1 MADGG
6 RHLARCVLKVFLD
19 TNVWLSATVFSGLCE
34 AILVESAQR
43 GWLVSTTLVREEA
56 HLVLKR
62 KFPNLPN
69 APILFDAVWAQAEV
83 IADESEPVNDND
95 KRLVRAASQ
104 AGVAVF
110 VTGDR
115 RVLGWGQMQDMK
127 ILNPRDAWNLLY
139 VSS

>member
-1 MADGG
+1 M
-6 RHLARCVLKVFLD
+6 
-19 TNVWLSATVFSGLCE
+19 FSGLCE

-69 APILFDAVWAQAEV
+69 APSLFDAVWAQAEV

-127 ILNPRDAWNLLY
+127 ILNSRDAWNLLY